1 MIPTARV
8 YALLTGAGAI
18 AVLLFVLWPGEAR
31 YLVSLLT
38 LLGLNAL
45 VLALML
51 MDSLK
56 GRQQLVTIERS
67 PIQRLSIGRDN
78 PIHLTIGNP
87 GPPTQVLIR
96 DGYPLAHFR
105 ASAETQDLA
114 MAGNATEAVSYT
126 VQPSRRGEYN
136 WGVLQVRQRS
146 PWGLAWIEQSIA
158 QAQTVQVYP
167 DLMQLRSLTLKLALS
182 SAGALRQKRRL
193 GIGTEFAELRDYNAG
208 DDPRLIDWKA
218 TARRDRPLV
227 RVLEPEQEQ
236 TLIILLDRGRL
247 MTAQV
252 QGLNRFDW
260 GLNATLALALAGLNR
275 GDRVGVAVFDRTI
288 HTWIPPQ
295 RGNQHLNHL
304 IERLT
309 PIQPELLE
317 PDYLG
322 AANVLVTQQSRRAL
336 VVMITDVVDQ
346 TASAELLQALGRMAP
361 RYLPFCVTL
370 RDPQIDRQA
379 AAFATDIGANF
390 ERAVALDL
398 LAQRRKAFALLQQ
411 RGVLVLDAPANQIS
425 EQLVDRYLQ
434 LKLKNRL

>member
-31 YLVSLLT
+31 YPVSLLT
-38 LLGLNAL
+38 LLGLNVL
-45 VLALML
+45 VLAMML
-51 MDSLK
+51 TDSLK
-56 GRQQLVTIERS
+56 GRQQLVTVERS
-67 PIQRLSIGRDN
+67 AIQRLSIGRDN
-78 PIHLTIGNP
+78 PIDLTVKNP
-87 GPPTQVLIR
+87 GAATQVLIR
-96 DGYPLAHFR
+96 DGVPQPHFM
-105 ASAETQDLA
+105 AAIVTLDLA
-114 MAGNATEAVSYT
+114 IAAQATETLSYT
-126 VQPSRRGEYN
+126 VQPTMRGEYN

-275 GDRVGVAVFDRTI
+275 GDRVGVAVFDRAI

-295 RGNQHLNHL
+295 RGNGHLNHL

-370 RDPQIDRQA
+370 RDPQIDRQSA
-379 AAFATDIGANF
+379 DFSLDLDANF

-434 LKLKNRL
+434 LKLRNRL

>member
-1 MIPTARV
+1 MIPTVRV
-8 YALLTGAGAI
+8 YALLMGAGAI
-18 AVLLFVLWPGEAR
+18 AVLLMLLWPGDAR
-31 YLVSLLT
+31 YPVSLLT

-45 VLALML
+45 VLLAML
-51 MDSLK
+51 ADSLK
-56 GRQQLVTIERS
+56 GRSQLVTVERS

-78 PIHLTIGNP
+78 PIAMTIANP
-87 GPPTQVLIR
+87 GPATQVLIR
-96 DGYPLAHFR
+96 DGYPQQHFA
-105 ASAETQDLA
+105 ASAETHSLDLA
-114 MAGNATEAVSYT
+114 ANVSQSISYT
-126 VQPSRRGEYN
+126 VQPTMRGEYN
-136 WGVLQVRQRS
+136 WGVLQVRQLS
-146 PWGLAWIEQSIA
+146 PMGLAWIEQSIP

-167 DLMQLRSLTLKLALS
+167 DLLALRSLTLKLALS

-193 GIGTEFAELRDYNAG
+193 GIGTEFAELREYNAG
-208 DDPRLIDWKA
+208 DDLRLIDWKA

-295 RGNQHLNHL
+295 RGNAHLNHL

-322 AANVLVTQQSRRAL
+322 AANVLVSQQSRRAL
-336 VVMITDVVDQ
+336 VVVITDVVDQ
-346 TASAELLQALGRMAP
+346 TASSELLQALGRMAP

-379 AAFATDIGANF
+379 ADFSLDVGENF

>member
-31 YLVSLLT
+31 YPVSLLT
-38 LLGLNAL
+38 LLGLNVL
-45 VLALML
+45 VLAMML
-51 MDSLK
+51 TDSLK
-56 GRQQLVTIERS
+56 GRQQLVTVERS
-67 PIQRLSIGRDN
+67 AIQRLSIGRDN
-78 PIHLTIGNP
+78 PIELTVKNP
-87 GPPTQVLIR
+87 GGATQVRMR
-96 DGYPLAHFR
+96 DGVPQPHFTASIVTLDR
-105 ASAETQDLA
+105 AIAAQ
-114 MAGNATEAVSYT
+114 ATETLSYS
-126 VQPSRRGEYN
+126 VQPTMRGEYN

-275 GDRVGVAVFDRTI
+275 GDRVGVAVFDRAI

-295 RGNQHLNHL
+295 RGNGHLNHL
-304 IERLT
+304 IDRLT

-379 AAFATDIGANF
+379 ADFSLDLEANF

-398 LAQRRKAFALLQQ
+398 LAQRRKALAILQQ

-434 LKLKNRL
+434 LKLRNRL